1 MSNSERYTWFFLA
14 GPLFS
19 FSRNNN
25 NGSGSVHKKPSIR
38 KELLGVAT
46 EGRQVQ
52 AVSSGGSGGGSD
64 SSGASG
70 GLWAALSG
78 ATGRRV

>member
-1 MSNSERYTWFFLA
+1 MVVA
-14 GPLFS
+14 VCIKGPVLGK
-19 FSRNNN
+19 NCW
-25 NGSGSVHKKPSIR
+25 
-38 KELLGVAT
+38 GVAT

-78 ATGRRV
+78 GTGRRV